1 MTLGEKIR
9 EVRERKGV
17 SQYDLS
23 RSIFVAQDEIG
34 RWELDKSIPSK
45 KRLEDLEKFFE
56 LEKNYFISEEEYE
69 ILDKKYEKKRR
80 IKKILKIAKYPLIL
94 VVLIFILQFAFLPR
108 KGKIYEIDG
117 KTYAVYE
124 NKGYF
129 GDGVVEF
136 IPSDSSVVNIPDT
149 ISVWNGIYFF
159 KFKVKYVYLP
169 GLKDKNASINLPRY
183 FENFCNTYP
192 EGDRVNFAYLGHVEF
207 YKISVSP
214 LNEKYDSRDDCGCL
228 IDSKTDTLL
237 YSSKYALDSVK
248 ETALYEGIKGV
259 SSYGFVD
266 FFRTGQTRYTLPSS
280 IEFLDDFAFG
290 SANGENLNFY
300 EGTNLVLYFDFGS
313 IKKIGNGVL
322 WPTTFA
328 NTKIILPKTLESIHS
343 EALNSYN
350 SIKQLANVFYKGSKE
365 DWEKVEIIDNR
376 THELKLGG
384 ENSKFYYYSEE
395 KPSENGVYW
404 HYDENNDPVVWE

>member
-9 EVRERKGV
+9 EVRVQKGV

-69 ILDKKYEKKRR
+69 ILDKEYEKKRR

-136 IPSDSSVVNIPDT
+136 IPSDSPVINIPDT
-149 ISVWNGIYFF
+149 ITVRNGIYFF
-159 KFKVKYVYLP
+159 NFKVKYVYISELAN
-169 GLKDKNASINLPRY
+169 KNAQINLPRY
-183 FENFCNTYP
+183 FEGFCNEYP
-192 EGDRVNFAYLGHVEF
+192 EGDRVNFSYQGKVEF

-214 LNEKYDSRDDCGCL
+214 LNEKYDSREDCGCL

-237 YSSKYALDSVK
+237 YASITAFLPEGVKCISSNSF
-248 ETALYEGIKGV
+248 
-259 SSYGFVD
+259 SC
-266 FFRTGQTRYTLPSS
+266 FFRNDKTKYTLPSS
-280 IEFLDDFAFG
+280 VETLGNMPFGFAN
-290 SANGENLNFY
+290 APALYMY
-300 EGTNLVLYFDFGS
+300 EGTNLVKYFDFGS
-313 IKKIGNGVL
+313 VKKIGNYI
-322 WPTTFA
+322 FA
-328 NTKIILPKTLESIHS
+328 SALFLDATIILPNTVESIYS
-343 EALNSYN
+343 DSLNAYDNVSQ
-350 SIKQLANVFYKGSKE
+350 KVNVFYEGSKE
-365 DWEKVEIIDNR
+365 DWEKVDVVDNR
-376 THELKLGG
+376 THTLKLVS
-384 ENSKFYYYSEE
+384 EDSKFYYYSEE
-395 KPSENGVYW
+395 EPTEKGVYW
-404 HYDENNDPVVWE
+404 HYDENNNPVVWK

>member
-69 ILDKKYEKKRR
+69 ILDKEYEKKRR
-80 IKKILKIAKYPLIL
+80 IKKIFKIAKYPLIL

-136 IPSDSSVVNIPDT
+136 IPSDSPVVNIPDT

-169 GLKDKNASINLPRY
+169 GLKDKNAQINLPRY
-183 FENFCNTYP
+183 FEGFCNTYP
-192 EGDRVNFAYLGHVEF
+192 EGDRVHFAYLGQVEF

-214 LNEKYDSRDDCGCL
+214 LNEKYDSRGDCGCL

-248 ETALYEGIKGV
+248 EAALYEEIKGV
-259 SSYGFVD
+259 SSYGFVY
-266 FFRTGQTRYTLPSS
+266 FFSKGQTSYTLPSS

-290 SANGENLNFY
+290 SAY
-300 EGTNLVLYFDFGS
+300 VGTYLVSYFDFGS
-313 IKKIGNGVL
+313 IKKIGNGVF
-322 WPTTFA
+322 WQTTFE

-343 EALNSYN
+343 EALNSFN
-350 SIKQLANVFYKGSKE
+350 SKKQLANVFYKGSKE

-404 HYDENNDPVVWE
+404 HYDENNNPVVWE